1 MKKMY
6 KWIGIAFGWSLFAG
20 VFALGEHPVQIL
32 ISFVFAVFI
41 TYQALKSPRDPTGR
55 RHKNRNEKI
64 LERKF
69 GRYTWLVMYGSIGLL
84 GVLGVYARAVQTPGA
99 VRIFLGGFAAFLVLG
114 LYLCYLVAAGKN
126 ESTLDNEDDGPSN

>member
-1 MKKMY
+1 
-6 KWIGIAFGWSLFAG
+6 
-20 VFALGEHPVQIL
+20 
-32 ISFVFAVFI
+32 
-41 TYQALKSPRDPTGR
+41 
-55 RHKNRNEKI
+55 
-64 LERKF
+64 
-69 GRYTWLVMYGSIGLL
+69 MYGSIGLL